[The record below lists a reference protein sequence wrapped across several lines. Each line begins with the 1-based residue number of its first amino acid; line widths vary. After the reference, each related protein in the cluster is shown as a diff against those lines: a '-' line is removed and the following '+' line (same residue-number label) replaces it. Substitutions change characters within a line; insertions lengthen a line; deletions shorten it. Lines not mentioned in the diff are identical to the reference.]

1 MLVVLMNTTLY
12 YIQAKVHLKARIHYM
27 TSAQISSP
35 IYSLDQLAL
44 AAESQRQSAD
54 LNLKDIKVQMVTA
67 F

>member
-1 MLVVLMNTTLY
+1 MNTALY

-35 IYSLDQLAL
+35 IYSLDKLAL
-44 AAESQRQSAD
+44 AAESQHQSAD
-54 LNLKDIKVQMVTA
+54 LNLEDIKVQMATA